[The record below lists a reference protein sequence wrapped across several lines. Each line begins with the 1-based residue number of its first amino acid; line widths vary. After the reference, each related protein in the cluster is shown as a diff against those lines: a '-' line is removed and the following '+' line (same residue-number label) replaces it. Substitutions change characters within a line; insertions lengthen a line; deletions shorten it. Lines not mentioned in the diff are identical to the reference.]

1 MATTLKVIQKLLITG
16 PQAGEALVPYYR
28 QLLPCFNLFISKRK
42 NLGSGI
48 DYAQR
53 RREDVAVL
61 IEETLK
67 MLEET
72 GGPDAFINIKYMVP
86 IYESQVLTG
95 R

>member
-1 MATTLKVIQKLLITG
+1 MDTDDLPPAATLQDHSR
-16 PQAGEALVPYYR
+16 QAAAAESSVSF
-28 QLLPCFNLFISKRK
+28 CC
-42 NLGSGI
+42 
-48 DYAQR
+48 
-53 RREDVAVL
+53 REDVAVL

-67 MLEET
+67 MMEET

>member
-1 MATTLKVIQKLLITG
+1 MSF
-16 PQAGEALVPYYR
+16 
-28 QLLPCFNLFISKRK
+28 CC
-42 NLGSGI
+42 
-48 DYAQR
+48 
-53 RREDVAVL
+53 REDVAVL

-67 MLEET
+67 MMEET